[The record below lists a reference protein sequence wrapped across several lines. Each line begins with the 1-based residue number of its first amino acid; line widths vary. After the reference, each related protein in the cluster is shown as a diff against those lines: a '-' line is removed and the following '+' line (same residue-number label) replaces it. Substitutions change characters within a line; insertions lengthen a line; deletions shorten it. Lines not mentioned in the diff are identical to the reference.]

1 MFNTIYIFI
10 VLYSYIKKIEISND
24 MNISLDLY
32 GIMLYNLILL
42 QQTHDT
48 KHTTQNTQ
56 ILKCQGQ

>member
-1 MFNTIYIFI
+1 
-10 VLYSYIKKIEISND
+10 